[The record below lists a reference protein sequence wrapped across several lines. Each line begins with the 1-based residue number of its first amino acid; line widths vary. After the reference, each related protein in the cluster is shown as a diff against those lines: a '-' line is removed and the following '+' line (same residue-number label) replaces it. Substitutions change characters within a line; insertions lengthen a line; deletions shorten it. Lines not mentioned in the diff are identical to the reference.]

1 MTRWWKDFSVY
12 QKVYGEKWVSYNATN
27 EPIVC
32 GHWQMVRGS
41 IGPCVQP
48 TLPNHAPIIIA
59 AEALAPARHAA
70 ERQNGNMVKETRKKL
85 EKLAGHRL
93 VLAEMIKDCV
103 EPTLPIVIIVMIFVT
118 KHQFQ
123 YIVMK
128 ITTKHQFQYIVIKN
142 VKMKKT
148 VIFHENINF

>member
-1 MTRWWKDFSVY
+1 
-12 QKVYGEKWVSYNATN
+12 
-27 EPIVC
+27 
-32 GHWQMVRGS
+32 
-41 IGPCVQP
+41 
-48 TLPNHAPIIIA
+48 
-59 AEALAPARHAA
+59 
-70 ERQNGNMVKETRKKL
+70 MVKETRKKL

-148 VIFHENINF
+148 VIFHEKINF